1 MARIGQGITFDSEQ
15 HRLELDLRSRS
26 ARRARGLLQR
36 MEPMVLLTPPWSSP
50 RSFLE
55 DLALEMAMAD
65 PPLRCRTLSVSP
77 LRSRERPEMWKWLLT
92 AFAGLEGGRHLDIP
106 YVASTVGF
114 RQGLLEV
121 LVRLQAHL
129 SVPTALLI
137 HDAEVLPAE
146 VRLALMEAWSRF
158 RQDLPTGRRVEM
170 ILAGRFRPETS
181 CDLQVIPLTDYGT
194 EEASEVMESLVPFA
208 PEHIKA
214 AVLFSGGIPEVLGAM
229 ATHLRG
235 ASTLSPSAS
244 GLLQSLGGLHQ
255 ELAATV
261 RTAHQHPQFS
271 RRLTHLGAA
280 GELPWDEDVDEPL
293 ERAGLLARN
302 RDLSRLRA
310 PLFDAL
316 SV

>member
-1 MARIGQGITFDSEQ
+1 MARIGQSLSFDPEQ

-55 DLALEMAMAD
+55 ELALEMAMAD

-77 LRSRERPEMWKWLLT
+77 LRSRERPEIWKWLLT

-114 RQGLLEV
+114 RQGLLGV
-121 LVRLQAHL
+121 LLQLQAHL
-129 SVPTALLI
+129 TVPTALLI

-158 RQDLPTGRRVEM
+158 RQDLPAGRRVEM
-170 ILAGRFRPETS
+170 ILAGRFRPENC
-181 CDLQVIPLTDYGT
+181 CDLQVISLTDYGND
-194 EEASEVMESLVPFA
+194 EASEVMESLLPCA
-208 PEHIKA
+208 PAHIKA
-214 AVLFSGGIPEVLGAM
+214 AVLFSGGIPDVLGAM
-229 ATHLRG
+229 ATHLRRAG
-235 ASTLSPSAS
+235 TLSPSTTD
-244 GLLQSLGGLHQ
+244 LLQSLGGLQQ

-261 RTAHQHPQFS
+261 RTAHQHPQFAQ
-271 RRLTHLGAA
+271 RLSDLGAA
-280 GELPWDEDVDEPL
+280 GELPWEEDVDEPL

-302 RDLSRLRA
+302 REVSRLRA

-316 SV
+316 AG